1 VALLVQEHP
10 AVDGS
15 RRGAPQHEPHT
26 AALRAIPEEVAS
38 FQEELH
44 MIGLIILLVVLWA
57 LGLIGGQTLGGLL
70 HILLVIAVVLLILQL
85 VSGRRAV

>member
-1 VALLVQEHP
+1 MALLVQEHP

-15 RRGAPQHEPHT
+15 RPGVRSRNRT
-26 AALRAIPEEVAS
+26 ATLRAVPKEVVS
-38 FQEELH
+38 FREELH

-85 VSGRRAV
+85 VSGRRAI